1 MYRIIGGRGTGK
13 TYRLLEKASE
23 VGGIVVCSNPAAMRE
38 KAHVWGFTGIEF
50 MQYHDYIAY
59 YCEKPVFIDELELY
73 VKSISGR
80 TLQGYTYSLEDEE
93 V

>member
-23 VGGIVVCSNPAAMRE
+23 VGGIVVCSNPASMRE
-38 KAHVWGFTGIEF
+38 KAHIWGFTGIEF
-50 MQYHDYIAY
+50 MQYHDYITY
-59 YCEKPVFIDELELY
+59 YCEKPVFIDELEKY
-73 VKSISGR
+73 VKTISGR

>member
-1 MYRIIGGRGTGK
+1 MYRVIGGRGTGK

-38 KAHVWGFTGIEF
+38 NAYVWGFTGIEF

-59 YCEKPVFIDELELY
+59 HCEKPVFIDELELY

-80 TLQGYTYSLEDEE
+80 TLQGYTYSLEDEK

>member
-1 MYRIIGGRGTGK
+1 MYTIIGGRGTGK

-38 KAHVWGFTGIEF
+38 KAYAWGFTGIEF

-80 TLQGYTYSLEDEE
+80 TLQGYTYSLEDEK